1 MDNLINSITSTSYS
15 GITLTLSMA
24 IVAMAAALIFG
35 LVISLTYMGTHKNKY
50 QQSFAIT
57 LYNVADNFDGYNF
70 VCGSNVARAFSL
82 AGNIVN
88 YSFPFGTRRSGG
100 YRIYFF

>member
-35 LVISLTYMGTHKNKY
+35 LVISLTYMGTHKKFCDY
-50 QQSFAIT
+50 A
-57 LYNVADNFDGYNF
+57 YNVADNFDGYNF
-70 VCGSNVARAFSL
+70 VCGK
-82 AGNIVN
+82 
-88 YSFPFGTRRSGG
+88 
-100 YRIYFF
+100 

>member
-1 MDNLINSITSTSYS
+1 MDNLINSITSTSDS

-57 LYNVADNFDGYNF
+57 LTMLPIILTVIILF
-70 VCGSNVARAFSL
+70 VEVTWREHFLLREHCQLFVSVRHPA
-82 AGNIVN
+82 I
-88 YSFPFGTRRSGG
+88 RR
-100 YRIYFF
+100 I

>member
-1 MDNLINSITSTSYS
+1 MDNLINSITSTSDS

-57 LYNVADNFDGYNF
+57 LTMLPIILTVLLRVHCRLF
-70 VCGSNVARAFSL
+70 VSVRHPA
-82 AGNIVN
+82 I
-88 YSFPFGTRRSGG
+88 RR
-100 YRIYFF
+100 I

>member
-1 MDNLINSITSTSYS
+1 MDNLINSITSTSDS

-50 QQSFAIT
+50 QQS
-57 LYNVADNFDGYNF
+57 LRLRLQ
-70 VCGSNVARAFSL
+70 CCR
-82 AGNIVN
+82 
-88 YSFPFGTRRSGG
+88 
-100 YRIYFF
+100 

>member
-1 MDNLINSITSTSYS
+1 MDNLINSITSTSDS

-50 QQSFAIT
+50 QQNFAIT
-57 LYNVADNFDGYNF
+57 LTMLPIILTV
-70 VCGSNVARAFSL
+70 FSC
-82 AGNIVN
+82 GNIVN